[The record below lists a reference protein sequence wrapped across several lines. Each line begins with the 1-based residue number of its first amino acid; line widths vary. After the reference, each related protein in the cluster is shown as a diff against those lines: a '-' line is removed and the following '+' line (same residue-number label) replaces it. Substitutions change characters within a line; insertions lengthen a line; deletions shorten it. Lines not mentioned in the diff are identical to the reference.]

1 MPSYKTEQIRNVVL
15 LSHGG
20 AGKTSLA
27 EGMLFDAGHIS
38 RLGKVEDGT
47 TTSDWDPDEHKRRMS
62 TGTSVLPVEWQGH
75 KLNIL
80 DAPGYADF
88 VGEMKS
94 AARVADMAL
103 VLVDAAGGVEVG
115 TELVWDYANE
125 AKLPRMLLVN
135 RMDRENTDFERVLEQ
150 LRQVFGH
157 RVVALQAPVGAQ
169 HGFSGVVDLLERT
182 AYVGAE
188 GTSGPVPA
196 ELNEMVERL
205 REQLV
210 EAVAEVDD
218 DLVAKY
224 LDGEALSVDELR
236 AALRKAVAK
245 QVVYPVLCAA
255 GGLNVGVRRLMDTL
269 VTVAPSPADLPGDLK
284 CDHAGP
290 LAAFVFKSMA
300 DPFVGKLN
308 YFRVYSGTLHSD
320 AHVFDVSKDKPERV
334 GQVLTVRGKHQEPS
348 HEVVAGDIGAVAKM
362 ADCSTGDTLTSKEHP
377 IILPG
382 IDFPRPVYSAAVHP
396 RSKADLDKLGVSL
409 ARLVEEDPS
418 LHVHRDPDTAET
430 ILGGLG
436 ESHVEIAVEKM
447 KRKFGVDVTT
457 SLPRVSYKETIT
469 VPTKSE
475 YKHKKQTGGH
485 GQYGHVFLELEPQ
498 PRGGGYTFSEKVVG
512 GTVPRNFFGA
522 VEKGV
527 HTALSEGA
535 LAHFPIVDMKV
546 VLYDGS
552 YHPVDSSD
560 MAFQIAASQAVKQGV
575 LKAHPV
581 LLEPVMDLTV
591 TVPEAM
597 TGDAISDLNTKRA
610 KVHSMLP
617 DGEHTTI
624 TASVPLAEVQHYAAD
639 LRSVTQGRGAFTIEF
654 SHYEEVPAQIA
665 QKVIEQNRRERE
677 HVEKAS

>member
-1 MPSYKTEQIRNVVL
+1 MPSYRTEQIRNVVL

-20 AGKTSLA
+20 AGKTSLTEA
-27 EGMLFDAGHIS
+27 MLFNAGHIS
-38 RLGKVEDGT
+38 RLGRVEDGS
-47 TTSDWDPDEHKRRMS
+47 TTSDWDPDEQKRRIS
-62 TGTSVLPVEWQGH
+62 TATSVLPVEWQGH

-94 AARVADMAL
+94 AARVADLAL
-103 VLVDAAGGVEVG
+103 ILVDGAGGVEVG
-115 TELVWDYANE
+115 TELVWGYAGD
-125 AKLPRMLLVN
+125 AHLPRMLVVN
-135 RMDRENTDFERVLEQ
+135 RLDRENSDFQRVLDQ

-157 RVVALQAPVGAQ
+157 KVVALQAPVGAH

-182 AYVGAE
+182 AYLGAE
-188 GTSGPVPA
+188 GTAGPVPP
-196 ELNEMVERL
+196 ELEDTVERL

-218 DLVAKY
+218 ALVAKY
-224 LDGEALSVDELR
+224 LDSEELTLDELR
-236 AALRKAVAK
+236 AALRKAVA
-245 QVVYPVLCAA
+245 QQAVYPVLCAA
-255 GGLNVGVRRLMDTL
+255 GGPNLGIRRLLDTL
-269 VTVAPSPADLPGDLK
+269 VTAAPSPIDLPNVVP
-284 CDHAGP
+284 CDPAGP

-320 AHVFDVSKDKPERV
+320 AHVLDVSKDKPERV
-334 GQVLTVRGKHQEPS
+334 SQVLFVRGKHQEPTP
-348 HEVVAGDIGAVAKM
+348 EVVAGDIGAVAKM
-362 ADCSTGDTLTSKEHP
+362 ADCSTGDTLTTKEHP
-377 IILPG
+377 ITLPA
-382 IDFPRPVYSAAVHP
+382 IDFPRPVYSVAVHP
-396 RSKADLDKLGVSL
+396 RSKADLDKLGTSL

-469 VPTKSE
+469 VSTKSE

-498 PRGGGYTFSEKVVG
+498 PRGQGFSFGEKVVG

-535 LAHFPIVDMKV
+535 VAHFPLVDLRVM
-546 VLYDGS
+546 LYDGS

-597 TGDAISDLNTKRA
+597 TGDTISDLNTKRA

-617 DGEHTTI
+617 DGERTTI

-654 SHYEEVPAQIA
+654 SHYEEVPAQTA
-665 QKVIEQNRRERE
+665 QRVIEHARRERE

>member
-15 LSHGG
+15 LSHVG
-20 AGKTSLA
+20 AGKTSLSEA
-27 EGMLFDAGHIS
+27 MLFDAGHIS
-38 RLGKVEDGT
+38 RLGRVEDGT
-47 TTSDWDPDEHKRRMS
+47 TTSDWDPDEQKRHSS

-94 AARVADMAL
+94 AARVADLAL
-103 VLVDAAGGVEVG
+103 ILVDAAGGVEVG
-115 TELVWDYANE
+115 TELVWGYAGE
-125 AKLPRMLLVN
+125 ANLPRMLLVN
-135 RMDRENTDFERVLEQ
+135 RLDRENTDFPRVLTQ
-150 LRQVFGH
+150 LRQMFGN
-157 RVVALQAPVGAQ
+157 RVVALQLPVGAQ
-169 HGFSGVVDLLERT
+169 HGFTGVVDLLERK
-182 AYVGAE
+182 AYLGPE
-188 GTSGPVPA
+188 GRVAPVPDDLA
-196 ELNEMVERL
+196 DTVERL

-210 EAVAEVDD
+210 EAIAEVDD
-218 DLVAKY
+218 ELVAKY
-224 LDGEALSVDELR
+224 LDGAELSVEELR
-236 AALRKAVAK
+236 AALRKAVAQ

-255 GGLNVGVRRLMDTL
+255 GGPTIGVRRLLDTL
-269 VTVAPSPADLPGDLK
+269 VAVGPSPLDVPSALTGD
-284 CDHAGP
+284 ASGP
-290 LAAFVFKSMA
+290 VGAFVFKSMA

-320 AHVFDVSKDKPERV
+320 AQVYDVSKDKVERV
-334 GQVLTVRGKHQEPS
+334 GQVLTVRGKHQEPAT
-348 HEVVAGDIGAVAKM
+348 EVVAGDIGAVAKM
-362 ADCSTGDTLTSKEHP
+362 ADCSTGDTLTVKEHP
-377 IILPG
+377 VALPG
-382 IDFPRPVYSAAVHP
+382 IQFPSPVYSAAVHP
-396 RSKADLDKLGVSL
+396 KSKADLDKLGATL

-436 ESHVEIAVEKM
+436 EAHVEIAVEKM

-469 VPTKSE
+469 AATKSE

-485 GQYGHVFLELEPQ
+485 GQYGHVHLALEPL
-498 PRGGGYTFSEKVVG
+498 PRGGGFSFEEKVVG
-512 GTVPRNFFGA
+512 GSVPRNFYGA

-535 LAHFPIVDMKV
+535 LAHFPLVDMKV

-575 LKAHPV
+575 LKANPV

-597 TGDAISDLNTKRA
+597 TGDTISDLNTKRA
-610 KVHSMLP
+610 KVHGMFP
-617 DGEHTTI
+617 DGEHTSI

-639 LRSVTQGRGAFTIEF
+639 LRSVTQGRGSFLIEF
-654 SHYEEVPAQIA
+654 SHYEEVPAQLA
-665 QKVIEQNRRERE
+665 QRVIEQSKRERE